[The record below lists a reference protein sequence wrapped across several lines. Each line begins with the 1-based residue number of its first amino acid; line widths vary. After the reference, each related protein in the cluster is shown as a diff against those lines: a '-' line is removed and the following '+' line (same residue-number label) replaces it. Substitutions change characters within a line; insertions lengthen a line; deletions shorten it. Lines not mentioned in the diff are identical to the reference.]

1 MLLPPVGVAPA
12 GPAPTLLL
20 GSVAA
25 LASPIPERVPRGPR
39 APPLRVA
46 HDVLRALAHA
56 LRARHPRAR
65 VLRVAIADLDPA
77 RPDPDARREFLEACD
92 RALGERDARDGYRV
106 AAWRD
111 DHDLGDD
118 DADDA
123 APHVVAVVSPPPSR
137 ESDPDAAPSRRPPP
151 RASPPPLVPVLE
163 LHRRRG
169 ALVITVGEAAGETC
183 GPFEHLRVAP
193 KHLAADDAEV
203 ARRLARAVANVPDE
217 KAAAEPRDD
226 GGVANPRG
234 ASLARTGAVLCFAD
248 GTAEAIAG
256 DALLFER
263 TRGRGASARLRRE
276 EMRASAAAFGG
287 ASFAVCEKL
296 DPGGKGSKGS
306 SFPPGSSA
314 TYSGVLPSEYW
325 PIWHGP
331 WHCASLEIERA
342 ARLLSSPSTR
352 RIVFFTGAG
361 VSAESGVPTF
371 REPAFAHRIADADGV
386 PVDDDLERDLD
397 LLPGEEALDHFPG
410 EDHPLEVEEDLDPL
424 EERAARSPRRAGPLW
439 DTLDPEKVATAAA
452 FRADPAACWAAHAA
466 LVDRVA
472 RTRPNAAHAAIAAFA
487 DLGAQRGW
495 FETVVVTQNVDG
507 LHARAAR
514 ERERERAKE
523 EEAEARRGVGG
534 SRASGADASR
544 SRNTTRSPSSTP
556 ILEIHGSLRRVTC
569 LDNCGWTE
577 ETRAFLRRYRS
588 QSTTTPGGKVNA
600 SELASSYPVCGGCGA
615 APAKPDATLFGEALP
630 ESALRAATAACAAAD
645 AIVVIGTSLSVYPA
659 AALPEL
665 CRLHDDARGGGGGG
679 VGGGAGVR
687 AIVEINP
694 AASRGRAA
702 GVSRDEGDC
711 TVVASAA
718 RATPRLT
725 RRVAELRE
733 ERERAGRGGKR
744 EARDWEAGANG
755 AGGGGGGV
763 RLRMF

>member
-1 MLLPPVGVAPA
+1 MLLPPVGVAP
-12 GPAPTLLL
+12 GPAPTLRS
-20 GSVAA
+20 GARPR
-25 LASPIPERVPRGPR
+25 SPRRSPSAFSRPSR
-39 APPLRVA
+39 APAAGARRPA
-46 HDVLRALAHA
+46 
-56 LRARHPRAR
+56 RARARAEGSAPGRAFCASRSRTSTCPPR
-65 VLRVAIADLDPA
+65 
-77 RPDPDARREFLEACD
+77 PDARREFEACD

-248 GTAEAIAG
+248 GTAEAIAD

-472 RTRPNAAHAAIAAFA
+472 RTRPNAATRIAHSRSARGAGGSRPRRHA
-487 DLGAQRGW
+487 
-495 FETVVVTQNVDG
+495 NVDG

-514 ERERERAKE
+514 ERERELSKE

-534 SRASGADASR
+534 SRASGADALR

-733 ERERAGRGGKR
+733 EWERAGRGGKR